1 MDHLARLVVL
11 CLVVHHGQSVDHALV
26 DHLFLLAGHA
36 LVDLLFLLAGRALVD
51 LLFRLAGRALEVGN
65 VHIVVELHVPQVV
78 HGLMEASL
86 ELFKKDH
93 HGPEAALLQAVVLLW
108 WLRLQASIEALSLI
122 AMALL
127 EEVLQQLAQEFTRA
141 IQQAL

>member
-1 MDHLARLVVL
+1 M
-11 CLVVHHGQSVDHALV
+11 VHHGQSVDHALV

-65 VHIVVELHVPQVV
+65 VHLVVELHVPQVV